1 MMKRS
6 IVLSAMLFAG
16 VSTAQ
21 AGGFQIPEMGIKA
34 MGMGNAF
41 TAIADD
47 PTANWFNPA
56 GLSFQEGAAVTLG
69 AVAIAPKVDFT
80 ANSSNLVP
88 TAAPASAD
96 KKIIAVPHTYLAIN
110 TDSDLSAGIGINS
123 PFGLEMQWPTT
134 AVFSGAAQYGRLQTV
149 NVNGNVAFKLS
160 DHFAVAAG
168 VDFVDMYKVD
178 FNGTALRQNFKGTG
192 WGYNVAALYKSEL
205 FNAGV
210 SYRSNVKI
218 KSNGQSTH
226 TATATTSN
234 NSITVTMPDMLNV
247 GVAFHPATQWTLSV
261 DAEWVNWKKFDKLA
275 FTYTPALAGG
285 ALPSLSVPENWKAT
299 WALRAGAEWA
309 YSETMRARFGYTYD
323 PTPIK
328 DVDFTPLLPGN
339 DRQAVHVGY
348 GIDLSDKATI
358 DLAYTFVWL
367 TDRNQR
373 QSTGTN
379 AVRNGT
385 YKTIIHLAAASL
397 TYQF

>member
-1 MMKRS
+1 MMKRGV
-6 IVLSAMLFAG
+6 VLSAMLFAG
-16 VSTAQ
+16 VPLAQ
-21 AGGFQIPEMGIKA
+21 AAGFQIPELGVKA

-41 TAIADD
+41 TAVADD
-47 PTANWFNPA
+47 PSANWFNPA

-80 ANSSNLVP
+80 GA
-88 TAAPASAD
+88 TGTASAD
-96 KKIIAVPHTYLAIN
+96 KKIIVVPHTYIAIT
-110 TDSDLSAGIGINS
+110 TDSDLSAGIGINA
-123 PFGLEMQWPTT
+123 PFGLEIQWPTT
-134 AVFSGAAQYGRLQTV
+134 AVFAGAAQYGRLQAV

-160 DHFAVAAG
+160 EHFAVAAG

-178 FNGTALRQNFKGTG
+178 FNGTALIQNFKGTG

-205 FNAGV
+205 FNVGI
-210 SYRSNVKI
+210 SYRSSVKI

-234 NSITVTMPDMLNV
+234 NAITVTMPDMLNI
-247 GVAFHPATQWTLSV
+247 GVALHPTPEWTLSA
-261 DAEWVNWKKFDKLA
+261 DADWVNWKKFDQLA

-285 ALPSLSVPENWKAT
+285 GLPSLNVPENWKAT
-299 WALRAGAEWA
+299 WALRLGAEWE
-309 YSETMRARFGYTYD
+309 YSESMRARMGYTYD

-328 DVDFTPLLPGN
+328 DTDFTPLLPGN

-348 GIDLSDKATI
+348 GIDLSDQATI
-358 DLAYTFVWL
+358 DLAYTFVWFA
-367 TDRNQR
+367 DRQQT

-385 YKTIIHLAAASL
+385 YKTTTHLAAASL
-397 TYQF
+397 TYHF